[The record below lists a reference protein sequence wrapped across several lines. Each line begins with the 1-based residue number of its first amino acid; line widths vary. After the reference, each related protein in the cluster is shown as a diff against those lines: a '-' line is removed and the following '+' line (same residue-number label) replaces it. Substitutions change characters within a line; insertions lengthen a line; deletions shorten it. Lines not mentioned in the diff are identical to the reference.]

1 MRAMTHRER
10 VMAAVNHKEPDR
22 VPVDIGATRVTSIH
36 RVAYANLVKHLGL
49 PPKAEVLWDR
59 NQQIIL
65 PDEEVL
71 THFDVDT
78 RSLFQGP
85 PANFKPI
92 ELGEGVYKDEWGVVR
107 KMPEDGFYYDIVE
120 SPLCGEPT
128 LEDLD
133 RFPWPDPD
141 DPGIVRGLRERAD
154 ELHNQTDYAVVF
166 HSSAAILHFS
176 QYLRGFEGWFT
187 DVALRPD
194 FMGALMDRILDIHLR
209 TIRNIFNEI
218 RDGSHID
225 IALISDDLASDLG
238 PLISPSAYRTL
249 LKPRHKQIINTIK
262 EYTNA
267 KIMFHCC
274 GAAHHFFEDL
284 IEIGVDIVNPIQVSS
299 KGMDTQWLKEQF
311 GDRLAFWGAI
321 DTRQVLPRG
330 TVDEVRKEVRRVIHD
345 LAPGGGYVVNFVHNA
360 QPDVPPENIVAMVE
374 AAREYGHYPIA

>member
-218 RDGSHID
+218 GEHVLMESPAAFMNEKVRRRCRYVQGGKPVDGSVAFMRGD
-225 IALISDDLASDLG
+225 G
-238 PLISPSAYRTL
+238 N
-249 LKPRHKQIINTIK
+249 II
-262 EYTNA
+262 
-267 KIMFHCC
+267 CVC
-274 GAAHHFFEDL
+274 
-284 IEIGVDIVNPIQVSS
+284 
-299 KGMDTQWLKEQF
+299 
-311 GDRLAFWGAI
+311 
-321 DTRQVLPRG
+321 
-330 TVDEVRKEVRRVIHD
+330 EVRNFFRRGNSA
-345 LAPGGGYVVNFVHNA
+345 AP
-360 QPDVPPENIVAMVE
+360 
-374 AAREYGHYPIA
+374 